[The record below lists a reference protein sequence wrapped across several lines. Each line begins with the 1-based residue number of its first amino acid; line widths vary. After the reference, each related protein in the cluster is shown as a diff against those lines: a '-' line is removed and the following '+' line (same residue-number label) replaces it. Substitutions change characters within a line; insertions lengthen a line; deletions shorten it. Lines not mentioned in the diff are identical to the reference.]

1 MIIAGSATDANA
13 TTEHAE
19 MLATKWWSGEEFKLH
34 GE

>member
-1 MIIAGSATDANA
+1 MIITGSVTDANT

-19 MLATKWWSGEEFKLH
+19 MLTTKWWSGEEFKLH

>member
-1 MIIAGSATDANA
+1 MIIARSATDANA